1 LNAPQDDEA
10 AEPVILENDDQDT
23 VAQTRPLPEA
33 EPSEQERSTPD
44 QLPTIGFV
52 GRYALK
58 YCIGEGGLGTVY
70 AAHDPL
76 LSRLIAIKTMQ
87 VNMSEQDRVQFNALF
102 LNEAKA
108 AGSLSHPHIVTV
120 FDAGAGSQGT
130 YMAMELLRGKDLR
143 QLLSIGWRP
152 TPAQAALIVRRVAD
166 ALSYAHHKGVI
177 HRDIKPANIFM
188 VGRTQPRVLDFGI
201 ARIRQAESET
211 SPDGLSRFS
220 ELVGGSPYYMA
231 PEQVN
236 RQPVDR
242 RVDVY
247 ALGVV
252 LYELLTGK
260 RPYSGSDVDE
270 IAQEVLTKTVRPP
283 HEINPEVP
291 QALSEIAMRA
301 MSRDLVQRTRSAR
314 TLSQELREWLDGQ
327 SDAEANG
334 KSAKGAKVDKPG
346 KAIPKAAPS
355 VSPAAK
361 PGAPASGEGKK
372 TGILIGA
379 GVAALA
385 LLGGIG
391 WVGWQQSQKGPAALP
406 VAVEPKPAEDIIEP
420 ATRVAAAPKPV
431 APAASASTSANPFDS
446 LNAAPA
452 APSAAG
458 ASAVVT
464 AASAAAPVV
473 VPPVAVAPVAVVQPP
488 ALKAVPAP
496 NPAALARPQGNPP
509 VLTAPPVTP
518 PVAAVPAKPTV
529 AATEVKAL
537 PSGTVRFEVSPWGRV
552 FVDNRAMGVA
562 PPMTQLSL
570 PQGRHTI
577 TIRNDDSPPYSQTVV
592 VRPGQ
597 SVTVSHSF

>member
-87 VNMSEQDRVQFNALF
+87 VNMPEQDREQFNALF

-283 HEINPEVP
+283 HEVNPEVP

-327 SDAEANG
+327 SDEGANG
-334 KSAKGAKVDKPG
+334 KAAKGAKADKPG
-346 KAIPKAAPS
+346 KAIPKAAPGLS
-355 VSPAAK
+355 PPAKLGQPAA
-361 PGAPASGEGKK
+361 GEGKR

-391 WVGWQQSQKGPAALP
+391 WVGWQQSQKGPAHLP
-406 VAVEPKPAEDIIEP
+406 VAVEPKPAEEIIEP
-420 ATRVAAAPKPV
+420 ATRVAVVPKTVAPV
-431 APAASASTSANPFDS
+431 ASAAVPVNPFDS
-446 LNAAPA
+446 LNTAP
-452 APSAAG
+452 
-458 ASAVVT
+458 
-464 AASAAAPVV
+464 APVV
-473 VPPVAVAPVAVVQPP
+473 AATSAAVALAAPGSTPASAGVAAVVPTP
-488 ALKAVPAP
+488 LPKPAP
-496 NPAALARPQGNPP
+496 VPNPVALARPQGNPP
-509 VLTAPPVTP
+509 VLTVQATGP
-518 PVAAVPAKPTV
+518 AAGTSVPAKPAV
-529 AATEVKAL
+529 AATEAKAL

-577 TIRNDDSPPYSQTVV
+577 TIRNDDSPPHTQTVV
-592 VRPGQ
+592 VKPGQ